1 MYSNL
6 VKAPDTLGQIVMT
19 GDAAI
24 VQSSGDLENN
34 EEVAQTVFRM
44 IHCASRDDI
53 LPKECS
59 GSGDGIKRMCELLHY
74 RDLKPAAHSYNQ
86 EKVRTSERWRTVNAV
101 NQFYHTPCLE
111 LKMEGRDDVV

>member
-59 GSGDGIKRMCELLHY
+59 GSGDGIKRMCVYLQNYYITVILNQQRIHIIKRKY
-74 RDLKPAAHSYNQ
+74 AHQSDGG
-86 EKVRTSERWRTVNAV
+86 
-101 NQFYHTPCLE
+101 P
-111 LKMEGRDDVV
+111 